1 MSLKRDHVTL
11 FARSFLVGWGGC
23 LIRTALCT
31 EAMERGRAM
40 CNSRIPFES
49 LTRIGVFGNYPLFEA
64 SVS

>member
-40 CNSRIPFES
+40 CTSRIPFES
-49 LTRIGVFGNYPLFEA
+49 LTRIWGIR
-64 SVS
+64 